1 MPLPSSGEISFN
13 QINAEMNGGA
23 AGQISINDFRSSGST
38 KARGVTGIPTSGQI
52 SFADFRGKEAIPVVS
67 GLVAK
72 YTGES
77 WNGSTLVDETG
88 SGYNTNAN
96 KGGTI
101 STNTSA
107 NNGLIYIAGGTNAG
121 LQFPTGILP
130 STYTIL
136 FLTRYTSGSNRGRI
150 MDGITNNWLSGHW
163 GSSSSS
169 AYHEGW
175 VHYPPGD
182 LHNNTWVLS
191 TDQINLYRSNGRER
205 GTSGGTQSTRLS
217 LNYGQHTGGE
227 ASDWAFYCLFVYDRA
242 LSLNEI
248 LLMENY
254 INSRYKTVI
263 MHTYNWYSLFNR
275 INSNFTITQSGS
287 DPDVQLQMNSSATG
301 SSNTTLWY
309 SQRIQNYSQ
318 FVAEFEIYMSDGA
331 DGSSF
336 NVGFNSTTAG
346 LWGEGPNAPA
356 FCLTFHVW
364 QSRTDGIYL
373 FDSANNQVGFYQYN
387 VGENIWRPVRVVYTR
402 STTNT
407 WQIFFNNTNVIN
419 YSNPN
424 NETWVTSTSGAV
436 FGFGS
441 RTGGVTHNFYVR
453 RFTLS
458 VQD

>member
-150 MDGITNNWLSGHW
+150 MDGINNNWLTGHH
-163 GSSSSS
+163 GGRAGV

-175 VHYPPGD
+175 LHYGTD
-182 LHNNTWVLS
+182 YYNNTWVLS
-191 TDQINLYRSNGRER
+191 SDQINLYRSNSIER

-227 ASDWAFYCLFVYDRA
+227 TSDWAFYCLFVYDRA
-242 LSLNEI
+242 LSLSEI

-254 INSRYKTVI
+254 INNRYKTVI
-263 MHTYNWYSLFNR
+263 MHAYNWYSLFNR

-336 NVGFNSTTAG
+336 NVGFNSTTSG

-373 FDSANNQVGFYQYN
+373 FDSGGNQVGFYQYA
-387 VGENIWRPVRVVYTR
+387 VGENVWRPVRVLYTR

-407 WQIFFNNTNVIN
+407 WQIFFNNTNIIN
-419 YSNPN
+419 YSNAG
-424 NETWVTSTSGAV
+424 NESWVTSTSGAV

-441 RTGGVTHNFYVR
+441 RTGGVTHNFYIR
-453 RFTLS
+453 RFTLN